1 MKLRNYQ
8 VEASDIAIKFFEESS
23 MKKALQV
30 LATGAGKSLCIGE
43 IANRLKDKVLCIQ
56 SSKELLEQNYN
67 KFISYGQEASI
78 YSASFGKKEHG
89 NVTFATIGS
98 IVKKGEEFRKQGY
111 KYILLDEAHTFKAGN
126 GMWGNFLKTSK
137 IQKVLGLTATPFKME
152 TLGGQFDSYSRLKM
166 ITNRG
171 LHYPMFEDIIYL
183 QQIQEII
190 KLGFW
195 SKIEYEVFD
204 IDTGDL
210 VFNSTG
216 ADFTEES
223 INKFYKTQGLEKKII
238 NRIMDS
244 EGQAILVFVPS
255 IQDAQSLAAKVPNS
269 ACVYSGMPSKE
280 RDRIIDEYRSGKI
293 RTVFNVN
300 ILSIGFDYP
309 EIDHIIDAKPKG
321 NLGKIYQALGRCVRI
336 HPNKEKAIVTDFS
349 GNINRYG
356 QIEDIF
362 FKKSMNKWQVY
373 GSDNRLLSDI
383 AIKYIRPWKHEG
395 EWNVYINFGK
405 YFGKRVS
412 DLPDNVLID
421 MFKNTN
427 WDSSNMHIREDILEI
442 KKQRVK

>member
-1 MKLRNYQ
+1 MVLRSYQ
-8 VEASDIAIKFFEESS
+8 KEASDKSVEFFEMSP
-23 MKKALQV
+23 MKKGLIIAP
-30 LATGAGKSLCIGE
+30 TGCGKSLIIGD
-43 IANRLKDKVLCIQ
+43 IANRLNDKVLCIQ
-56 SSKELLEQNYN
+56 PSAELLQQNYN

-78 YSASFGKKEHG
+78 YSASFKKKEHG

-98 IVKKGEEFRKQGY
+98 VAKKGEEFRKKGY
-111 KYILLDEAHTFKAGN
+111 KYILADECHMLKAGS

-152 TLGGQFDSYSRLKM
+152 TLGGQYDSYSRLKM

-171 LHYPMFEDIIYL
+171 LYYPMFEDIIYL

-190 KLGFW
+190 DLGFW

-255 IQDAQSLAAKVPNS
+255 IQDAQILSAKVPNS
-269 ACVYSGMPSKE
+269 ACVYSGMPDKE
-280 RDRIIDEYRSGKI
+280 RDKIINEYRSGKI

-300 ILSIGFDYP
+300 ILSVGFDYP

-336 HPNKEKAIVTDFS
+336 HPNKEKAIVTDFT

-356 QIEDIF
+356 KIEDIH

-383 AIKYIRPWKHEG
+383 AIKHIRPWKCED
-395 EWNVYINFGK
+395 WNVYVNFGK
-405 YFGKRVS
+405 YLGKKVS
-412 DLPDNVLID
+412 DLPDHVLID
-421 MFKNTN
+421 MFKNTT
-427 WDSSNMHIREDILEI
+427 WTSENMMVREEILRI
-442 KKQRVK
+442 KRSKT